1 MAKNLN
7 YLQGADA
14 LVFVR
19 PLSEAGNKPGAL
31 IPYQTGANFEPSRSS
46 KSKETKSGSLPTL
59 ASVETDFEVDFIDST
74 DATSD
79 EIYDSIMNATT
90 LEVWLVQR
98 GRRNAEGKYYA
109 WYMRAMPSKD
119 TSDNDADSQSTRKVK
134 MTVQGTPQRG
144 WTALPDEAQEE
155 IKQAIDYY
163 RENAKVIAD
172 TMDAKGI
179 WYTGGKHSPYIWLK
193 CPNGMDSW
201 EFFDKLLNEIQVVG
215 TPGAGFGKN
224 GKNLFF
230 LN

>member
-14 LVFVR
+14 LVFIR

-155 IKQAIDYY
+155 INYVFYGLDSTTKEAH
-163 RENAKVIAD
+163 
-172 TMDAKGI
+172 G
-179 WYTGGKHSPYIWLK
+179 
-193 CPNGMDSW
+193 NGTDWNPSTD
-201 EFFDKLLNEIQVVG
+201 EGLNV
-215 TPGAGFGKN
+215 PASNSKDGASSSSAAPSSTASSLDN
-224 GKNLFF
+224 H
-230 LN
+230 